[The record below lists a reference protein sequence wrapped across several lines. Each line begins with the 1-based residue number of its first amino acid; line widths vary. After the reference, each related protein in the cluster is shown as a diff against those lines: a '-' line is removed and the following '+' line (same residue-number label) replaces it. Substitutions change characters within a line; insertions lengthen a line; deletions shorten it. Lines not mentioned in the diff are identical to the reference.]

1 MKDLFFTFI
10 IFFKK
15 CTKKEKLFFYL
26 GALSSAFAGFSE
38 ALLFKYLGDF
48 INDSTIINMS
58 LSAVFFVIFIRF
70 FWIYAS
76 AYLISKSSAMVTQSV
91 MEFFISSNFAPEK
104 ENENNIPQVINES
117 ERIGMGYY
125 LAWQNILANFLQ
137 FLALFMA
144 AAILTSREFILVMV
158 TILPMYLIFS
168 NITSVMVSKIGFV
181 RMDTLRKLSSRLS
194 KKIFVDNQEKNTYV
208 NPLIS
213 SILKV
218 RIWSLIQKPSLEL
231 MGIVSLS
238 ISIFIDVNIYNL
250 SGQEVLAAYAL
261 LATIFIRLLPYVNQ
275 IQNGFTLA
283 SSVQHEVIS
292 FNEEKI

>member
-1 MKDLFFTFI
+1 MKDLFFTFF

-15 CTKKEKLFFYL
+15 CSKKEKLFFYL
-26 GALSSAFAGFSE
+26 GALSSALAGFSE

-48 INDSTIINMS
+48 INDLTIVNIS
-58 LSAVFFVIFIRF
+58 LSAVIFVIFIRF
-70 FWIYAS
+70 LWIFAS
-76 AYLISKSSAMVTQSV
+76 AYLISKSSSMVTQSV
-91 MEFFISSNFAPEK
+91 MEFFISSNFSPK
-104 ENENNIPQVINES
+104 NENENNIPQVINES

-125 LAWQNILANFLQ
+125 LAWQNILSNFLQ

-158 TILPMYLIFS
+158 IILPMYLIFS
-168 NITSVMVSKIGFV
+168 NITSLMVSKIGFI
-181 RMDTLRKLSSRLS
+181 RMNTLRKLSLRLS
-194 KKIFVDNQEKNTYV
+194 KKTFVDNKEKNTFV

-231 MGIVSLS
+231 MGILSLGV
-238 ISIFIDVNIYNL
+238 SIFIDINFYNL
-250 SGQEVLAAYAL
+250 TKSEVLPAYAL

-292 FNEEKI
+292 FNEENI